1 MASSVISPDGSKVDL
16 EEFLE
21 SQEEKS
27 LLRFITCGSVDD
39 GKSTLSGRL
48 LYDSKQIFDDQL
60 AALETD
66 SKQVGTQ
73 GADID
78 FALLVDGLS
87 AEREQGIT
95 IDVAYRYFAT
105 EARKYIVADT
115 PGHEQYTRNMA
126 TGASTADLAIIL
138 IDARKGVLTQTR
150 RHSFIISQLKVE
162 NVIVAINKMDLVD
175 FSQATFEAI
184 VADYSAF
191 AGEIGLGDV
200 QFVPISALG
209 GDNIF
214 TASATTAWYSGPPLM
229 ALLEATPAD
238 TANPDAP
245 FRFPVQM
252 VNRPSSDFRGFAGT
266 IASGCVAT
274 GDKVIALPSG
284 TTSAVKSIVSYDGD
298 LDEAV
303 TGQAITLVLEDE
315 IDISRGD
322 YLAQANDRPEVTDQ
336 FMAHL
341 LWMSD
346 EPMLPSRPYI
356 LKSNNKSITAT
367 ITDLKYKINVNTM
380 LQEASKSLALN
391 ELGVCNFF
399 LGEPIVFEAYADN
412 KQMGSFVLIDG
423 LSNET
428 VAMGMIDFGLRR
440 ADNIHWQSLDI
451 DKQARARLKNQSPA
465 VLWFTGLSG
474 SGKSTIAN
482 IVEQRLYARRN
493 HTVLLDGD
501 NVRHG
506 LNKDLGFTDTDRVEN
521 IRRIAETSK
530 LMVDAGLIVISSFI
544 SPFIAERRMARDLMG
559 DDEFIEI
566 FIDASVEV
574 CADRDPK
581 GLYQKAKE
589 GKIKNFTGID
599 SPYEN
604 PEQADIIIDSANVDP
619 DKAADQI
626 MLYLEENGYLSDA
639 DFQI

>member
-1 MASSVISPDGSKVDL
+1 
-16 EEFLE
+16 
-21 SQEEKS
+21 
-27 LLRFITCGSVDD
+27 
-39 GKSTLSGRL
+39 
-48 LYDSKQIFDDQL
+48 
-60 AALETD
+60 
-66 SKQVGTQ
+66 
-73 GADID
+73 
-78 FALLVDGLS
+78 
-87 AEREQGIT
+87 
-95 IDVAYRYFAT
+95 YRYFAT

-214 TASATTAWYSGPPLM
+214 TASDNTDWYSGPTLM

>member
-1 MASSVISPDGSKVDL
+1 
-16 EEFLE
+16 
-21 SQEEKS
+21 
-27 LLRFITCGSVDD
+27 
-39 GKSTLSGRL
+39 
-48 LYDSKQIFDDQL
+48 
-60 AALETD
+60 
-66 SKQVGTQ
+66 
-73 GADID
+73 
-78 FALLVDGLS
+78 
-87 AEREQGIT
+87 
-95 IDVAYRYFAT
+95 
-105 EARKYIVADT
+105 
-115 PGHEQYTRNMA
+115 
-126 TGASTADLAIIL
+126 
-138 IDARKGVLTQTR
+138 
-150 RHSFIISQLKVE
+150 
-162 NVIVAINKMDLVD
+162 
-175 FSQATFEAI
+175 
-184 VADYSAF
+184 
-191 AGEIGLGDV
+191 
-200 QFVPISALG
+200 
-209 GDNIF
+209 
-214 TASATTAWYSGPPLM
+214 M